1 MTLMSYHLN
10 VAISRVSV
18 SDADGLALP
27 LVSPDDQQRHH
38 EPEDDAEDG
47 VEEDNDGVL
56 REAVVLRVAE
66 LHLGHDD
73 DDQVMTEYIGDSRL

>member
-1 MTLMSYHLN
+1 MSHHLN
-10 VAISRVSV
+10 VAISRVRV
-18 SDADGLALP
+18 SDVDGLAP
-27 LVSPDDQQRHH
+27 SLVSPDHQQRHN

-56 REAVVLRVAE
+56 REAVVLGVAE

-73 DDQVMTEYIGDSRL
+73 DDQVMTEYIGDSR